1 MTNKLKQEAR
11 EILSNVEFLH
21 GIPVQVPKETVERI
35 LSLIDKALEARDKEF
50 EEMIKSQK
58 ETEKQLHTPNCQRGT
73 CKNNHFF
80 CSYSDEQRGNNSA
93 MKTLLQALKDKKTV

>member
-11 EILSNVEFLH
+11 EELWRLTAGMTSKGKDHVVDCALLF
-21 GIPVQVPKETVERI
+21 
-35 LSLIDKALEARDKEF
+35 IDKALEARDKEF